1 MKKIS
6 LFVIAS
12 FLIVSLQAQLL
23 VSVDAASSVKFTIK
37 NFGLKVDGSMKG
49 LQGKIFFNPAS
60 LAIASF
66 NVSVDAA
73 TINTNNGSRD
83 NHLKKEEYF
92 DVANHPRLQFIS
104 TKILATSK
112 PAIFKMEGNIT
123 IKGKTKLVSFP
134 FTAVE
139 KPDGYSFSGE
149 FTINRRDFKVGGNSL
164 VLSDNLIVSLS
175 VFAKK

>member
-1 MKKIS
+1 MKKIRS
-6 LFVIAS
+6 FIIAC
-12 FLIVSLQAQLL
+12 FIIINLPAQTL
-23 VSVDAASSVKFTIK
+23 VPVDAASSAKFTIK

-49 LQGKIFFNPAS
+49 LQGKIIFNPAS

-66 NVSVDAA
+66 NVSADAT

-83 NHLKKEEYF
+83 THLKKEEYF
-92 DVANHPRLQFIS
+92 DVASHPRLQFVS
-104 TKILATSK
+104 TKISATNN
-112 PAIFKMEGNIT
+112 PATYTMEGNIT
-123 IKGKTKLVSFP
+123 IKGRTKLVSFP

-149 FTINRRDFKVGGNSL
+149 FTINRRDFKVGGSSW
-164 VLSDNLIVSLS
+164 VLSDNLIVSLN

>member
-6 LFVIAS
+6 LFFIAS
-12 FLIVSLQAQLL
+12 FLIVSLQAQTL
-23 VSVDAASSVKFTIK
+23 VPVDAASSVKFTIK

-49 LQGKIFFNPAS
+49 LQGKIIFNPAS
-60 LAIASF
+60 LATASF

-92 DVANHPRLQFIS
+92 DVAKHPGVQFIS
-104 TKILATSK
+104 TRIVATNN

-123 IKGKTKLVSFP
+123 IKGVTKLVNFP
-134 FTAVE
+134 FTVVE
-139 KPDGYSFSGE
+139 KPGGHSFSGE